1 MKNKLSLSIKDFFTK
16 MKLIKNAQELTKKE
30 MDKQIAFI
38 DKEINKAKITNQK
51 YLEEKLQ
58 FNKEILE
65 RELEII
71 NKSEEPVKFVWT
83 DQLRMY
89 IRAVNANHTK
99 IVKLEDYERPIPDGI
114 VDKIAY
120 CKDNNI
126 YDKYVVVYNDLTAP
140 ENKNTVEANEKTRQE
155 AKDPI
160 VFGLFEKQLSLTS
173 NDKLTIPGEKLYF
186 IGEWVDD
193 EFDISIEAIINSA
206 RDYDG
211 DESYK
216 DIVLEVEEADHDE

>member
-71 NKSEEPVKFVWT
+71 NKSEEPVKFVWS

-99 IVKLEDYERPIPDGI
+99 IVKLEDYERPIPDDI

-216 DIVLEVEEADHDE
+216 DIILEVEEADHDE

>member
-1 MKNKLSLSIKDFFTK
+1 MKNKLTLSIKDFFTK
-16 MKLIKNAQELTKKE
+16 MKLIKDAQELSVKD
-30 MDKQIAFI
+30 MDKQIEFI

-65 RELEII
+65 RELEISK
-71 NKSEEPVKFVWT
+71 KSEEPVKFVWT

-99 IVKLEDYERPIPDGI
+99 IVKLEDYERPIPDDI

-120 CKDNNI
+120 CKENNI
-126 YDKYVVVYNDLTAP
+126 YDKYVVVYNDLTSP
-140 ENKNTVEANEKTRQE
+140 ENKNVVEANEKTRQE

-173 NDKLTIPGEKLYF
+173 NDKLTIPGEKLYY

-206 RDYDG
+206 RNYDG

-216 DIVLEVEEADHDE
+216 DIVLEVEEVDHDE

>member
-99 IVKLEDYERPIPDGI
+99 IVKLEDYERPIPDDI

-193 EFDISIEAIINSA
+193 EFNISIEAIINSA